1 MIVSNLLS
9 VMVYVGRCAAVL
21 FIDGATYFTDGVP
34 NGEILDKFQN
44 RKDRFVKNDVVWF
57 VLICLW
63 CQADHHAGDL
73 SDFNWIINVP
83 EVIAGPKGC
92 CLV

>member
-1 MIVSNLLS
+1 MLRGNLQGAALIVSNLLS

-44 RKDRFVKNDVVWF
+44 RNDRFVKNDVV
-57 VLICLW
+57 
-63 CQADHHAGDL
+63 
-73 SDFNWIINVP
+73 
-83 EVIAGPKGC
+83 
-92 CLV
+92 